1 MQTII
6 GVRFKKAGKIYYFA
20 PGNLEIKLGD
30 RVIVETARGMECGE
44 TVIGPR
50 EESED
55 KIIPPLK
62 VVHRIANESDIRR
75 IAENKAKEKEAFGI
89 CEEKIAAHGLP
100 MKLVEVEYTFDM
112 NKIIFYF
119 TADGRID
126 FRELVKDLAAVFRTR
141 IELRQIGVRDEAK
154 FMGGIGCCGR
164 PLCCATFLGDF
175 EPVSIRM
182 AKDQNLSLNPTKIS
196 GICGR
201 LMCCLKYENDCY
213 CGENCLHQQKKIL
226 PPSQGARVVSV
237 EGEGKVISLNQQRRS
252 ATILLDSGRT
262 IVASWEDVIEKDE
275 EETSLASS
283 LMAAYEEQEIDG
295 SDIIAGEFAEGDQ
308 NAQPRERRERRSRE
322 NRESRREGSQRKN
335 HGHNRSRDNRET
347 NHRRNPQ
354 DNRGKNS
361 KRDKRS
367 RENKERH

>member
-20 PGNLEIKLGD
+20 PGKLEIKKGD
-30 RVIVETARGMECGE
+30 MVIVETARGMECGE
-44 TVIGPR
+44 AVIGPR
-50 EESED
+50 EEEDD
-55 KIIPPLK
+55 KIVSPLK
-62 VVHRIANESDIRR
+62 VVHRIATESDIKRM
-75 IAENKAKEKEAFGI
+75 ADNKEKEKEAYGI

-154 FMGGIGCCGR
+154 FMGGIGGCGR
-164 PLCCATFLGDF
+164 PLCCASFLGDF

-213 CGENCLHQQKKIL
+213 CGGDCPHQQKKIQ
-226 PPSQGARVVSV
+226 PPAQGSRVVSV

-275 EETSLASS
+275 DESSLASS
-283 LMAAYEEQEIDG
+283 LTAAYEGVQDNIPAESTEDARESG
-295 SDIIAGEFAEGDQ
+295 FRRERPRRENNRRFAKDNRENRENREGREHRDKRH
-308 NAQPRERRERRSRE
+308 NFRPRNNRDNREKRERREGRD
-322 NRESRREGSQRKN
+322 RRE
-335 HGHNRSRDNRET
+335 
-347 NHRRNPQ
+347 
-354 DNRGKNS
+354 
-361 KRDKRS
+361 
-367 RENKERH
+367 RHQ